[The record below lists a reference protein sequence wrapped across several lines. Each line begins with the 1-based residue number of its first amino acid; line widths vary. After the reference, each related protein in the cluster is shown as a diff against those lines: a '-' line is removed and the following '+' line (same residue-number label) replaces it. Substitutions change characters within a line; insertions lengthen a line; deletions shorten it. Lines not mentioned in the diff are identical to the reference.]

1 MISSTAPLAGTA
13 GLLLALASTG
23 CAPAAGISPGTP
35 VGDPDSLALAI
46 RAATTPSA
54 PRQTTFGWSL
64 DEAGS
69 VVRGRG
75 VVRHVAPDRIRLDLF
90 GPRGETYLIAA
101 LVEDEFRIPA
111 SAAGAFELPS
121 QALLWGAL
129 GVVRPPSGATLD
141 AATTRGA
148 QSILRYARPD
158 GEVHAFTLTAGEAPR
173 LVRLERIGPSGVLES
188 VRVEYTDAGV
198 PSRTTYVDRRNYRE
212 LVLVTESSRTVDSF
226 PAEIW
231 RPDGAGDQR

>member
-1 MISSTAPLAGTA
+1 MICSTAPLAGTV
-13 GLLLALASTG
+13 GLLLAVASTG
-23 CAPAAGISPGTP
+23 CAPAAGLSAGTP
-35 VGDPDSLALAI
+35 VGDPDSLALEI
-46 RAATTPSA
+46 RAATTPTA

-75 VVRHVAPDRIRLDLF
+75 VVRYVAPDRIRLDLF

-101 LVEDEFRIPA
+101 LVGDEFRIPA
-111 SAAGAFELPS
+111 SAGGAFDLPS

-129 GVVRPPSGATLD
+129 GVVRPPSGAILEG
-141 AATTRGA
+141 ATSRGA

-158 GEVHAFTLTAGEAPR
+158 GEVHAFTVDAGEAPR
-173 LVRLERIGPSGVLES
+173 LVVLERIGASGVLES
-188 VRVEYTDAGV
+188 VRVEYSDSGE

-212 LVLVTESSRTVDSF
+212 LVLETESSRAVDSF

-231 RPDGAGDQR
+231 RPDGTGDQR